1 VNGKPSRSRTTRFQG
16 WAATAAVL
24 ALCWTGGARAQS
36 QSAPE
41 PAKLNVANTPL
52 PTPKTAAP
60 AAKDGGDAGVV
71 QTGCSACSNGLF
83 GGGPPADVGGPG
95 GCAACGCSGGTCVP
109 GRLNCCSICDGNTF
123 IGRCLCGLYECV
135 CCPDPCYEPCWLPQ
149 ANAAFFVDSARPVT
163 QLRIRWDSVLNYT
176 FPDRSEFFWGRIGVK
191 GPANPEVGLRYNQLN
206 LYSETAIEGKASII
220 VNIPYLS
227 VDPDINNH
235 AAGFGDMVIGAKTL
249 IFDCELLQVAT
260 QFLTYL
266 PVGNFN
272 RGLGTGHVSLEPSLL
287 ATLKLTRDT
296 YLQGQISEWIPIG
309 GDTTYQG
316 SILHYHLS
324 LDQVLWR
331 ILPDVPLIGTLEFN
345 GYSFQDGAFTDPVL
359 GPFQK
364 SSGDTYLSLGPGIR
378 MDICKKID
386 FGIGTAFAVGDHHGP
401 EQTYRFE
408 FRWRF

>member
-1 VNGKPSRSRTTRFQG
+1 
-16 WAATAAVL
+16 
-24 ALCWTGGARAQS
+24 
-36 QSAPE
+36 
-41 PAKLNVANTPL
+41 
-52 PTPKTAAP
+52 
-60 AAKDGGDAGVV
+60 
-71 QTGCSACSNGLF
+71 
-83 GGGPPADVGGPG
+83 
-95 GCAACGCSGGTCVP
+95 
-109 GRLNCCSICDGNTF
+109 
-123 IGRCLCGLYECV
+123 
-135 CCPDPCYEPCWLPQ
+135 
-149 ANAAFFVDSARPVT
+149 VT

-206 LYSETAIEGKASII
+206 LYSETAIEGKASVI